1 MTRDPQDTS
10 AEEPDGGNLQVRFRG
25 GPGRGDRP
33 GLLNSVSDPRSQSRS
48 MLEGADRAGARA
60 MLRAFG
66 MKDEDFEKPQI
77 GVGATW
83 NRVTPCNAGLADLR
97 QLAASCLGDRGVMAH
112 EFDTIAVSDG
122 ISMGSEGMRASLV
135 SRDWIADSVELV
147 MRAQGYDGLLAI
159 AGCDKSIPGMLL
171 AMVRVNVPAVFAYAG
186 SLAPGRVDDR
196 DISLQDV
203 YEAIGAQATGQ
214 ITAEKL
220 KAIES
225 AACPGVG
232 TCAGMFSANTMAAVS
247 EALGLT
253 VPDMASPPAAHPD
266 RRRVTVAAAEALL
279 EAIKAGIRPRDI
291 ITLESMENA
300 TAVAAALGGSTN
312 ACLHLLAIAEEAG
325 VSFSLR
331 NIDDVSRRTPQL
343 TDMKPAG
350 RYMMRELHMAGGVP
364 AVMRQLLAAG
374 LLHGNARTITGR
386 TIAEQIE
393 TDAPEKNHPVLRTV
407 ASPVKP
413 RGGYAVLRGS
423 LAPEGAVM
431 KIANETRMKLK
442 GPARCF
448 NSERE
453 AASAVRK
460 GEIHAGDIVVLRYEG
475 PVGGPGMPEMTA
487 LTGAIAGTG
496 LGSQV
501 AVVTDG
507 RFGGGTKGL
516 AVGHVAPEA
525 ALGGPIALVRDR
537 DVIDIDVEAGRL
549 DVLLSAEEM
558 AARRAAHQP
567 PPPRYT
573 SGVLAKYAKLATS
586 AARGARCLP

>member
-1 MTRDPQDTS
+1 MS
-10 AEEPDGGNLQVRFRG
+10 
-25 GPGRGDRP
+25 GR
-33 GLLNSVSDPRSQSRS
+33 DPRSHSRS
-48 MLEGADRAGARA
+48 MLEGTDRAGARA
-60 MLRAFG
+60 MLRALG
-66 MKDEDFEKPQI
+66 MTDQDFQKPQI

-83 NRVTPCNAGLADLR
+83 NRVTPCNAGLGELR
-97 QLAASCLGDRGVMAH
+97 QLAATQLCGRGVIAH

-122 ISMGSEGMRASLV
+122 ISMGTEGMRASLV

-171 AMVRVNVPAVFAYAG
+171 AMIRVNVPAVFAYAG
-186 SLAPGRVDDR
+186 SLAPGRIADR

-203 YEAIGAQATGQ
+203 YEAIGAHTTGQ
-214 ITAEKL
+214 ITDESL
-220 KAIES
+220 KAIEA
-225 AACPGVG
+225 AACPGFG

-266 RRRVTVAAAEALL
+266 RIRVTASATDALL
-279 EAIKAGIRPRDI
+279 QAVRACIRPRDI

-325 VSFSLR
+325 VSFSLS
-331 NIDDVSRRTPQL
+331 NIDEVSRRTPQL

-350 RYMMRELHMAGGVP
+350 RYMMRELHLAGGVP
-364 AVMRQLLAAG
+364 AVMRQLLSAG
-374 LLHGNARTITGR
+374 LLHGNARTISGK
-386 TIAEQIE
+386 TIADQIS
-393 TDAPEKNHPVLRTV
+393 TDVPERKHPVLGTI
-407 ASPVKP
+407 ADPVKP
-413 RGGYAVLRGS
+413 RGGYAVLKGS
-423 LAPEGAVM
+423 LSPHGAVM
-431 KIANETRMKLK
+431 KIANETRMQFK

-448 NSERE
+448 NSEQE
-453 AASAVRK
+453 AANAVRK
-460 GEIHAGDIVVLRYEG
+460 GELRSGDVVVLRYEG

-487 LTGAIAGTG
+487 LTSAIAGAG
-496 LGSQV
+496 FGGQV

-525 ALGGPIALVRDR
+525 ALGGPIAMVRDG
-537 DVIDIDVEAGRL
+537 DVIDIDVETGRL
-549 DVLLSAEEM
+549 DVLLSPDEM
-558 AARRAAHQP
+558 TSRRATHQP
-567 PPPRYT
+567 PAPRYT
-573 SGVLAKYAKLATS
+573 SGVLAKYAKLVTS